1 MGDHRSPMEI
11 IKSFCESGY
20 IPSYCTACYRKGRT
34 GERFMS
40 MAKTGDI
47 QDKCLPN
54 AILTLKEYLLDYAD
68 EETREIGEKTIIKS
82 LNNISSEKVRNL
94 TCEALKRTEN
104 GKRDLRFKIRK

>member
-1 MGDHRSPMEI
+1 
-11 IKSFCESGY
+11 
-20 IPSYCTACYRKGRT
+20 
-34 GERFMS
+34 MS
-40 MAKTGDI
+40 
-47 QDKCLPN
+47 PN

-94 TCEALKRTEN
+94 TWEALKRTEN